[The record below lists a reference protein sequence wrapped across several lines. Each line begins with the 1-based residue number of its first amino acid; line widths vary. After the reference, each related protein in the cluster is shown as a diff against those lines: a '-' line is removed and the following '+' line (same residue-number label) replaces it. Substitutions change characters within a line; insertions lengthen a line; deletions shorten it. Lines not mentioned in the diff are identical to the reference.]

1 MFFLSKHPGGFCKGC
16 ETGERLAAFFV
27 ENDQTTLNQQGVYIN
42 ILQRAKVYFSDMH
55 LLDNVTT
62 EVYKAYFPRSISS
75 SAAVDLAAPDKGSEH
90 NYKKWPPQEKSPFF
104 PADQIC
110 AEDPDWDT
118 SDNCPPSLSARCI
131 QTLARFFSVKPER
144 TAGLKGGDRAKFLNL
159 LSTNEPILL
168 TAEKISDELYWKRCC
183 IDHLISYDNSK
194 HGGSYK
200 RLFLEKHLQ
209 SCIEAFVPQ
218 QTDLFDIK
226 DLLGVMEPFIKRLE
240 ITELLPPELLL
251 VSYLT

>member
-1 MFFLSKHPGGFCKGC
+1 MQRLRDWRTVSGFLRRKRSNNPKSARWIH
-16 ETGERLAAFFV
+16 
-27 ENDQTTLNQQGVYIN
+27 QYS
-42 ILQRAKVYFSDMH
+42 AKVYFSDMH

-110 AEDPDWDT
+110 AEDPDWDK
-118 SDNCPPSLSARCI
+118 SDNCPPSLAARCI